1 MEIVLPDGSKK
12 TLDEGAT
19 VADAAT
25 AIGAGLAR
33 VALAGIVNGRP
44 VDLTAPVAEGDEV
57 AIVTA
62 KSPEALDLLRH
73 STAHLMAAA
82 LTELYPGVKFGVGPA
97 IENGF
102 YYDVELPEGTT
113 ISPDDFA
120 AIEEKMAAIAKSGA
134 PFAREEVSRDE
145 ARAVFAD
152 QPLKLELIDELPEG
166 EAISIYRLGD
176 FTDLCRGPH
185 MPGTDKLGAFKLT
198 KVAGAYW
205 KGDADRAML
214 TRIYGTA
221 FFNKKDLEEYLH
233 NLAEAEKR
241 DHRKLGRELGI
252 YMMEPMAGVGL
263 PLYLPKGARVIRT
276 LQEWLRRDLY
286 ERGYEEVITPH
297 IYNADVWKTSGHYGF
312 YHENMYFFQI
322 NEGTDEEPRYSEYG
336 VKPMNCPG
344 HVIIYKNELHSYRDL
359 PLRLF
364 EFGTVYRHEM
374 SGVVHGL
381 LRARG
386 FTQDDAH
393 IFCTKDQVVDEVVAI
408 LELVDHIMDT
418 FGFTY
423 EAEISTRP
431 DKSIG
436 TDEMWDHATESL
448 KQACARRGLAYE
460 INEGD
465 GAFYGPKIDIKVKDA
480 IGRTWQCSTVQ
491 IDFNMPMRFGLT
503 YRTEDNTEE
512 TPWMLHRAIFGSIER
527 FLGILIEHY
536 AGALP
541 LWLAPVQVAVI
552 PIADRHKEAA
562 AEFAGELKSVGGR
575 VEIMDANEPMKV
587 KIAKAQSQKIP
598 YMVVLGDKEIEERVV
613 SVRDR
618 AEGDLGQWDRQKF
631 IDVIRDAAI

>member
-12 TLDEGAT
+12 TLEAGAT
-19 VADAAT
+19 VADVAAS
-25 AIGAGLAR
+25 IGAGLAR
-33 VALAGIVNGRP
+33 AALGGKIDGAFAEL
-44 VDLTAPVAEGDEV
+44 DTPVADGATVE
-57 AIVTA
+57 IITA
-62 KSPEALDLLRH
+62 KSPEALGIMRH
-73 STAHLMAAA
+73 SAAHVMAEAVQ
-82 LTELYPGVKFGVGPA
+82 ELYPGTQIGFGPQT
-97 IENGF
+97 EDGF
-102 YYDVELPEGTT
+102 FYDFALPEGVS

-120 AIEEKMAAIAKSGA
+120 AIEEKMAEIVKRDE
-134 PFAREEVSRDE
+134 PFVREVVSRDG
-145 ARAVFAD
+145 AKAIFAD
-152 QPLKLELIDELPEG
+152 QRLKAEHIDDLSADEEIVIRRHG
-166 EAISIYRLGD
+166 N
-176 FTDLCRGPH
+176 FVDLCSGPH
-185 MPGTDKLGAFKLT
+185 MPSAGKIGPFKLMKT
-198 KVAGAYW
+198 AGAYW
-205 KGDADRAML
+205 KGDSDNEML